1 MAAGH
6 QASHFLQKHYFCI
19 VCIHYQSKTQWNPW
33 WRTTPLLRP
42 PVLLPL
48 PSDFHVNEHLNNDHP
63 IFYIYFCLIY
73 KVVLEKV
80 FHCTAN
86 FMWLLAIFTLPVRD
100 NIASLYIFSGSAMSE
115 GSDPVSQFLDFS
127 IPCSNFLRY
136 VIDKIDNECSDRG
149 MHANEM
155 VATFPD
161 PANTL
166 IK

>member
-1 MAAGH
+1 
-6 QASHFLQKHYFCI
+6 
-19 VCIHYQSKTQWNPW
+19 
-33 WRTTPLLRP
+33 
-42 PVLLPL
+42 
-48 PSDFHVNEHLNNDHP
+48 
-63 IFYIYFCLIY
+63 
-73 KVVLEKV
+73 
-80 FHCTAN
+80 
-86 FMWLLAIFTLPVRD
+86 
-100 NIASLYIFSGSAMSE
+100 MSE

-136 VIDKIDNECSDRG
+136 VTDKIDNECSDRG